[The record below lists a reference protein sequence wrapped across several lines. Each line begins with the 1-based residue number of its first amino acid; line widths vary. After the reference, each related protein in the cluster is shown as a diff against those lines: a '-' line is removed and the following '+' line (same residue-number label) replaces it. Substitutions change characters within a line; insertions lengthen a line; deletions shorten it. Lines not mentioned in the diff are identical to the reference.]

1 MFRRNKDFNFN
12 NYVSCKSRF
21 VKLYGYKILNITF
34 LSLSLSL
41 SFSRSLLIN
50 KYKKETILLSRLKI
64 SSSYFKCKEKKY
76 KKRYF
81 ISGSNV
87 SLQEITENIFSV

>member
-34 LSLSLSL
+34 LSL